1 MQRNDFIRMI
11 LLILNQFCL
20 FILVSLCAAQLK
32 EMARE
37 DGSPFRSLYAL
48 NFLFKWI
55 KYPLNKAVIV
65 LKG

>member
-37 DGSPFRSLYAL
+37 DGSPFRFLYAL

-55 KYPLNKAVIV
+55 KYPLNKTVIV